1 MTPSATTS
9 KQNEEDQAI
18 SPWCLFVKAVGGGFD
33 DDFRLSVD
41 DDEKV
46 NGKQIAVVGGPRSFN
61 VLVSPEDGMDSLHKE
76 IEGVTG
82 VKGSQ
87 QRLIYRGRLIGKSDV
102 SQSSS
107 PINANNNN
115 NNNQNYNDDSKKTI
129 VCCENEYKIKDIVG
143 LCDGQTIH
151 LVKKR
156 RETETAEIDVADEQ
170 DNANTSGLSLS
181 DSSNTTANFS
191 SAGVGNNSSTTDN
204 EGGSHSSGS
213 GGALLAAL
221 LGLGSLDSGINT
233 NNTIDRSTT
242 PTSAAAAAPTVSPWR
257 SSRAST
263 STSGSSGLF
272 SHRHN
277 RRLPYRLV
285 AEDLEVPDPGSMEP
299 VRQGLMTLH
308 TIMNSQQNEHAGE
321 GGIRSHHP
329 FEANRE
335 FFRGQWI
342 DARDTVN
349 QWLEATVVDVL
360 DPQDILDDAV
370 LRNQPTTTSATATAA
385 ASIGSPLYRRDRQR
399 RRARRVSNVDN
410 DPVISSTDL
419 EGRRRLFLEECE
431 PGDPQELL
439 SGSSNAGRGDESSPS
454 FQSSFRPR
462 SNNNGVKLLLIHY
475 NGWPERWDEFL
486 RSDSERIRPFRTRT
500 RHPNMSSIA
509 SPTPQSVFT
518 EAPRTNIRDGG
529 EEEDRLALLP
539 ELNVALAQ
547 VSDLLG
553 ELVHR
558 EHGDNNSQKSDEDEL
573 EDLCP
578 LSRQRQTNDT
588 CGRAKKDL
596 PWMAQE
602 GVNDGENSTKSDKS
616 DDDDNDDDRTYSSAV
631 RCNIEDPEEEDEQ
644 ENIYYDDEDATSER
658 VSGRDPR
665 TMYSQ
670 RELRNLATVFDRLGR
685 ILTTSASHVASLAA
699 SLPEEINTSSDQSAS
714 NSSERINPPELE
726 ASLAPLGGLLSLWS
740 RERRRHN
747 GNQESASTRPETLTA
762 TIDPDHVDFASGV
775 VNTSRGEVRQGPRS
789 RTSHDDVANLLGTYL
804 AAASLGS
811 GTADDE
817 NGSGSSTGLARLL
830 SRGSNGGS
838 GDTGIDIHIH
848 AIVTAPGASPGG
860 MGIATIGSG
869 GRSPTAILG
878 GARNLSS
885 SNRSMTRL
893 GRGGALFGN
902 SLLSTDTDPMDDE
915 DNADL
920 FSELYS
926 ENPRPIDPNGSL
938 VQGISQTTATGNQE
952 TENDDGNNTGS
963 NNSQTQTNQSLG
975 NSNDIDNERQGQNQ
989 NSSPRQS
996 VERRSGVLRRLFR
1009 RRESSR
1015 D

>member
-9 KQNEEDQAI
+9 KQDDEDQAI
-18 SPWCLFVKAVGGGFD
+18 SPWCIFVKAVGGGFD
-33 DDFRLSVD
+33 DKFRTSADNDDDD
-41 DDEKV
+41 DDE
-46 NGKQIAVVGGPRSFN
+46 NGKQIAAVGGPRSFN
-61 VLVSPEDGMDSLHKE
+61 VSVSPEDGMDSLHKE

-82 VKGSQ
+82 VKSSQ

-102 SQSSS
+102 SPSSS
-107 PINANNNN
+107 LIDANINNI
-115 NNNQNYNDDSKKTI
+115 NNNQNNNDNSKKTS
-129 VCCENEYKIKDIVG
+129 VCCQHEEYKIKDIVG

-156 RETETAEIDVADEQ
+156 RETTENNVEVDVADEQ
-170 DNANTSGLSLS
+170 DTTSGLSLS
-181 DSSNTTANFS
+181 DSNNTTTNFS
-191 SAGVGNNSSTTDN
+191 SAGAGNISSTTDN
-204 EGGSHSSGS
+204 EGSHSSGS

-233 NNTIDRSTT
+233 SNTIDRSAT
-242 PTSAAAAAPTVSPWR
+242 PTAAAAATAAPTISPWR
-257 SSRAST
+257 ASRTGT

-285 AEDLEVPDPGSMEP
+285 AADLVVQDPGSLEP

-308 TIMNSQQNEHAGE
+308 TIMNSQQNVHVGE
-321 GGIRSHHP
+321 GGGIRSHP

-342 DARDTVN
+342 DVRDTVN

-360 DPQDILDDAV
+360 DPQDILNDVV
-370 LRNQPTTTSATATAA
+370 LRNQPTTTSASAA
-385 ASIGSPLYRRDRQR
+385 ASIGSPLYRSSERQQR

-410 DPVISSTDL
+410 DPVIGATDL

-439 SGSSNAGRGDESSPS
+439 SDSSNVGRGDE
-454 FQSSFRPR
+454 SFRPR
-462 SNNNGVKLLLIHY
+462 SNNDGVKLLLIHY
-475 NGWPERWDEFL
+475 NGWPERWDEYM

-518 EAPRTNIRDGG
+518 EAPRTNIQDGD
-529 EEEDRLALLP
+529 EEDDRLALLP

-547 VSDLLG
+547 VSELLG

-558 EHGDNNSQKSDEDEL
+558 EHDENNNNQNRDEDEL
-573 EDLCP
+573 EDLRP
-578 LSRQRQTNDT
+578 SSRQRQTTNDT

-596 PWMAQE
+596 PWMAQG
-602 GVNDGENSTKSDKS
+602 GVNDVENSTKTDKS
-616 DDDDNDDDRTYSSAV
+616 DDDDDRACSTV
-631 RCNIEDPEEEDEQ
+631 RCNIVDPEEEDES
-644 ENIYYDDEDATSER
+644 ENMYYDDEDAISER
-658 VSGRDPR
+658 VSGRDSR
-665 TMYSQ
+665 SMYSQ

-699 SLPEEINTSSDQSAS
+699 SLPEEINTPSDQSAS
-714 NSSERINPPELE
+714 NSSERINPPELDT
-726 ASLAPLGGLLSLWS
+726 SLAPLGGLLSLWS

-747 GNQESASTRPETLTA
+747 GNQENASTRSETLTA

-789 RTSHDDVANLLGTYL
+789 RTSHDDVATLLGTYL
-804 AAASLGS
+804 AAANLGS
-811 GTADDE
+811 GTDD
-817 NGSGSSTGLARLL
+817 NGSGNSTGLARLL

-869 GRSPTAILG
+869 GRSPTTILG
-878 GARNLSS
+878 GARNLFS
-885 SNRSMTRL
+885 SNRGSARS
-893 GRGGALFGN
+893 GGGGGALRGN
-902 SLLSTDTDPMDDE
+902 FLSSTNTDPMDEE
-915 DNADL
+915 DYADL

-938 VQGISQTTATGNQE
+938 VQESPQTTATGNQE
-952 TENDDGNNTGS
+952 TENDEDNNAGS
-963 NNSQTQTNQSLG
+963 NNSQTQTNQSQG
-975 NSNDIDNERQGQNQ
+975 NNSGIGDQRQGQNR

-996 VERRSGVLRRLFR
+996 VERERRSGVLRRIFR

>member
-9 KQNEEDQAI
+9 KQDEEDQAI
-18 SPWCLFVKAVGGGFD
+18 SPWCIFVKAVGGGFD
-33 DDFRLSVD
+33 DDFRLSAD
-41 DDEKV
+41 DDE
-46 NGKQIAVVGGPRSFN
+46 NGKQIAAVGGPRSFN

-82 VKGSQ
+82 VRASQ

-107 PINANNNN
+107 PINANNG
-115 NNNQNYNDDSKKTI
+115 NNNQNNNDDSKKTS

-156 RETETAEIDVADEQ
+156 RETENAEIDVADEQ
-170 DNANTSGLSLS
+170 DNTNTSGLSLS

-191 SAGVGNNSSTTDN
+191 SAGGGNNSSTTDN

-221 LGLGSLDSGINT
+221 LGLGSLDNGINT
-233 NNTIDRSTT
+233 NNSIDRSAT
-242 PTSAAAAAPTVSPWR
+242 PTAAVAAAAAAPTVSPWR
-257 SSRAST
+257 SSRVG
-263 STSGSSGLF
+263 TSGSSGLF

-285 AEDLEVPDPGSMEP
+285 AEDLGVPDPGSMEP

-308 TIMNSQQNEHAGE
+308 TIMNSQQNVHVGE
-321 GGIRSHHP
+321 GGTRSHHP

-360 DPQDILDDAV
+360 DPQDILNDAV
-370 LRNQPTTTSATATAA
+370 LRNQPPTTTSAAAA
-385 ASIGSPLYRRDRQR
+385 ASIGSPLYRSDRQR

-419 EGRRRLFLEECE
+419 EGRRSLFLEECE

-462 SNNNGVKLLLIHY
+462 SNNDGVKLLLIHY
-475 NGWPERWDEFL
+475 NGWPERWDEYL

-500 RHPNMSSIA
+500 RHSNMSSIA

-539 ELNVALAQ
+539 ELNVAIAQ

-558 EHGDNNSQKSDEDEL
+558 EHDDNNNQKGDEDEL
-573 EDLCP
+573 EDLRP

-616 DDDDNDDDRTYSSAV
+616 DDDDDDRTYSSAV
-631 RCNIEDPEEEDEQ
+631 RCNIVDSEEEDEQ
-644 ENIYYDDEDATSER
+644 ENIYYDDEDAISER

-714 NSSERINPPELE
+714 NSSERTNPPELE
-726 ASLAPLGGLLSLWS
+726 TSLAPLGGLLSLWS

-747 GNQESASTRPETLTA
+747 GNQENVSTRPETLTA

-775 VNTSRGEVRQGPRS
+775 VNTSRGEFRQGPRS

-811 GTADDE
+811 VTADDD

-860 MGIATIGSG
+860 MGIATIGSA

-878 GARNLSS
+878 GARNLFSS
-885 SNRSMTRL
+885 SRSSARS
-893 GRGGALFGN
+893 GGGGALRGN
-902 SLLSTDTDPMDDE
+902 SILSTNTDPMDEE
-915 DNADL
+915 DYADL

-938 VQGISQTTATGNQE
+938 VQESSQTTATGNQE
-952 TENDDGNNTGS
+952 TENDDDNNTGS
-963 NNSQTQTNQSLG
+963 NNSQTQTNQPLG
-975 NSNDIDNERQGQNQ
+975 NSNGIGDERQGQNQ

>member
-9 KQNEEDQAI
+9 KQDEEDQAI
-18 SPWCLFVKAVGGGFD
+18 SPWCIFVKAVGGGFD
-33 DDFRLSVD
+33 DDFRLSAD
-41 DDEKV
+41 DDE
-46 NGKQIAVVGGPRSFN
+46 NGSKQIAAVGGPRSFN

-82 VKGSQ
+82 VKASQ

-107 PINANNNN
+107 PINANNSN
-115 NNNQNYNDDSKKTI
+115 NNNQNNNVDSKKTS

-156 RETETAEIDVADEQ
+156 RETESVEVDVADEQ
-170 DNANTSGLSLS
+170 GNTNTSELSPS
-181 DSSNTTANFS
+181 DSNNTTANFS
-191 SAGVGNNSSTTDN
+191 STDN

-233 NNTIDRSTT
+233 NNTIDRPTT
-242 PTSAAAAAPTVSPWR
+242 TVAAAAAAAAPTVSPWR
-257 SSRAST
+257 SSRAGT
-263 STSGSSGLF
+263 STSGSSGIF

-285 AEDLEVPDPGSMEP
+285 ADDLEVPDPGSMEP

-308 TIMNSQQNEHAGE
+308 TIMNSQQNVHVGE

-349 QWLEATVVDVL
+349 QWLEATIVDVL
-360 DPQDILDDAV
+360 DPQDILNDVV
-370 LRNQPTTTSATATAA
+370 LRNQSTTTPYATATATAA
-385 ASIGSPLYRRDRQR
+385 ASIRSPLYRSDRQR

-439 SGSSNAGRGDESSPS
+439 SGSSDAGRGDDS

-462 SNNNGVKLLLIHY
+462 SNNDGVKLLLIHY

-558 EHGDNNSQKSDEDEL
+558 EHDDDNNQKGDEDEL
-573 EDLCP
+573 EDLRP

-602 GVNDGENSTKSDKS
+602 DVNDGENSTKSHDGDG
-616 DDDDNDDDRTYSSAV
+616 DDDDDDDDDDRTYSSAV
-631 RCNIEDPEEEDEQ
+631 RCNIVDPEEEDEQ
-644 ENIYYDDEDATSER
+644 GNIYYDDEDAISER

-699 SLPEEINTSSDQSAS
+699 SLPEETNNSSDQSAL
-714 NSSERINPPELE
+714 NSSERINPPELDT
-726 ASLAPLGGLLSLWS
+726 SLAPLGGLLSLWS

-747 GNQESASTRPETLTA
+747 GNQENASTRPETLTA

-775 VNTSRGEVRQGPRS
+775 VNTSRGEVRHGPRS
-789 RTSHDDVANLLGTYL
+789 RSSHDDVANLLGTYL

-811 GTADDE
+811 GTADDD
-817 NGSGSSTGLARLL
+817 NGSGNSTGLARLL

-878 GARNLSS
+878 GARNLFS
-885 SNRSMTRL
+885 SNRSSARS
-893 GRGGALFGN
+893 GGGGALRGN
-902 SLLSTDTDPMDDE
+902 SQSSTNTDPMDEE
-915 DNADL
+915 DYADL

-938 VQGISQTTATGNQE
+938 VQESSQTTATGNQE
-952 TENDDGNNTGS
+952 TENDDDNNTGS
-963 NNSQTQTNQSLG
+963 NNSQTQTNQSQG
-975 NSNDIDNERQGQNQ
+975 DSNGIGDERQGQNQ

-1009 RRESSR
+1009 RRDSSR